1 MSGHSFT
8 YQGFLSIHHIK
19 KGRIRCA
26 GAKRQDADAP
36 GAIFSP
42 QRVRK
47 REQEGFGCYERQG
60 LLDNIPQPNRSN
72 NYKVYSAVDLQC
84 LNMIKHAKMLGFTL
98 AEIAEVLAVWVDDN
112 FTAEQKQASLRRKLQ
127 QLEEKEAALIE
138 LRARLKNAINK
149 VGQPCV
155 DTF

>member
-1 MSGHSFT
+1 MRIGELCAKT
-8 YQGFLSIHHIK
+8 GLSK
-19 KGRIRCA
+19 ET
-26 GAKRQDADAP
+26 
-36 GAIFSP
+36 
-42 QRVRK
+42 VRY
-47 REQEGFGCYERQG
+47 YERQG
-60 LLDNIPQPNRSN
+60 LLENISQPNRSN
-72 NYKVYSAVDLQC
+72 NYKVYSAVDLQR

-138 LRARLKNAINK
+138 LRARLKNALNK

>member
-1 MSGHSFT
+1 MRIGELCSKTG
-8 YQGFLSIHHIK
+8 LSK
-19 KGRIRCA
+19 ET
-26 GAKRQDADAP
+26 
-36 GAIFSP
+36 
-42 QRVRK
+42 VRY
-47 REQEGFGCYERQG
+47 YERQG
-60 LLDNIPQPNRSN
+60 LLENIPQPNRSN
-72 NYKVYSAVDLQC
+72 NYKVYSAVDLQR

-98 AEIAEVLAVWVDDN
+98 AEISEVLAVWVDDE

-155 DTF
+155 DAF

>member
-1 MSGHSFT
+1 MRNGELCAKT
-8 YQGFLSIHHIK
+8 GLSK
-19 KGRIRCA
+19 ET
-26 GAKRQDADAP
+26 
-36 GAIFSP
+36 
-42 QRVRK
+42 VRY
-47 REQEGFGCYERQG
+47 YERQG
-60 LLDNIPQPNRSN
+60 LLENIPQPNRSN
-72 NYKVYSAVDLQC
+72 NYKVYSAVDLQR

-98 AEIAEVLAVWVDDN
+98 AEIAEVLAVWVDDK

-138 LRARLKNAINK
+138 LRARLKNALNK

>member
-1 MSGHSFT
+1 MRIGELCAKT
-8 YQGFLSIHHIK
+8 ELSK
-19 KGRIRCA
+19 ET
-26 GAKRQDADAP
+26 
-36 GAIFSP
+36 
-42 QRVRK
+42 VRY
-47 REQEGFGCYERQG
+47 YERQG
-60 LLDNIPQPNRSN
+60 LLENIPQPNRSN
-72 NYKVYSAVDLQC
+72 NYKVYSAVDLQR

>member
-1 MSGHSFT
+1 MRIGELCAKT
-8 YQGFLSIHHIK
+8 GLSK
-19 KGRIRCA
+19 ET
-26 GAKRQDADAP
+26 
-36 GAIFSP
+36 
-42 QRVRK
+42 VRY
-47 REQEGFGCYERQG
+47 YERQG

-72 NYKVYSAVDLQC
+72 NYKVYSAVDLQR

-138 LRARLKNAINK
+138 LRARLKNALNK

>member
-1 MSGHSFT
+1 MRIGELCAKT
-8 YQGFLSIHHIK
+8 GLSK
-19 KGRIRCA
+19 ET
-26 GAKRQDADAP
+26 
-36 GAIFSP
+36 
-42 QRVRK
+42 VRY
-47 REQEGFGCYERQG
+47 YERQG
-60 LLDNIPQPNRSN
+60 LLENIPQPNRSN
-72 NYKVYSAVDLQC
+72 NYKVYSAVDLQR
-84 LNMIKHAKMLGFTL
+84 LNLIRHAKMLGFTL

-138 LRARLKNAINK
+138 LRARLKNALNK

>member
-1 MSGHSFT
+1 MRIGELCAKT
-8 YQGFLSIHHIK
+8 GLSK
-19 KGRIRCA
+19 ET
-26 GAKRQDADAP
+26 
-36 GAIFSP
+36 
-42 QRVRK
+42 VRY
-47 REQEGFGCYERQG
+47 YERQG
-60 LLDNIPQPNRSN
+60 LLENIPQPNRSN
-72 NYKVYSAVDLQC
+72 NYKVYSAVDLQR
-84 LNMIKHAKMLGFTL
+84 LSMIKHAKMLGFTL

-138 LRARLKNAINK
+138 LRARLKNVINK

>member
-1 MSGHSFT
+1 MRIGELCAKT
-8 YQGFLSIHHIK
+8 GLSK
-19 KGRIRCA
+19 ET
-26 GAKRQDADAP
+26 
-36 GAIFSP
+36 
-42 QRVRK
+42 VRY
-47 REQEGFGCYERQG
+47 YERQG

-72 NYKVYSAVDLQC
+72 NYKVYSAVDLQR

-98 AEIAEVLAVWVDDN
+98 AEISEVLAVWVDDK
-112 FTAEQKQASLRRKLQ
+112 FTAEQKQASLRHKLQ

-138 LRARLKNAINK
+138 LRARLQNALNK

>member
-1 MSGHSFT
+1 MRIGELCVKT
-8 YQGFLSIHHIK
+8 GLSK
-19 KGRIRCA
+19 ET
-26 GAKRQDADAP
+26 
-36 GAIFSP
+36 
-42 QRVRK
+42 VRY
-47 REQEGFGCYERQG
+47 YERQG
-60 LLDNIPQPNRSN
+60 LLENIPQPNRSN
-72 NYKVYSAVDLQC
+72 NYKVYSAVDLQR

>member
-1 MSGHSFT
+1 MRIGELCAKT
-8 YQGFLSIHHIK
+8 GLSK
-19 KGRIRCA
+19 ET
-26 GAKRQDADAP
+26 
-36 GAIFSP
+36 
-42 QRVRK
+42 VRY
-47 REQEGFGCYERQG
+47 YERQG
-60 LLDNIPQPNRSN
+60 LLEKIPQPNGSN
-72 NYKVYSAVDLQC
+72 NYKVYFAVDLQR

-98 AEIAEVLAVWVDDN
+98 AEISEVLAVWVGDE

-155 DTF
+155 DAF

>member
-1 MSGHSFT
+1 MRIGELCAKT
-8 YQGFLSIHHIK
+8 GLSK
-19 KGRIRCA
+19 ET
-26 GAKRQDADAP
+26 
-36 GAIFSP
+36 
-42 QRVRK
+42 VRY
-47 REQEGFGCYERQG
+47 YERQG
-60 LLDNIPQPNRSN
+60 LLENIPQPNRSN
-72 NYKVYSAVDLQC
+72 NYKVYSAVDLQR

-127 QLEEKEAALIE
+127 QLEEKEAVLIE